1 MGVRKEVADFVAM
14 GPLPAEDDPAS
25 DEHDLQRRE
34 HALKAIRPPVN
45 EDEAVALLE
54 CFGPDNC
61 FGLAWTLLH
70 LIETAPDTPVHFK
83 PPEPANEWVRGL
95 WERWQRGKKR

>member
-1 MGVRKEVADFVAM
+1 MGVRKEVAEFVAM
-14 GPLPAEDDPAS
+14 GPLPAENDPDS
-25 DEHDLQRRE
+25 DEHDLSRRQSALEAIQR
-34 HALKAIRPPVN
+34 PVT
-45 EDEAVALLE
+45 EDEAVALIG
-54 CFGPDNC
+54 CFGPDGC

-83 PPEPANEWVRGL
+83 PQEPSNEWVRQL